1 MTLEN
6 KIQRSENYLIPPR
19 TISNLVFD
27 QSLYAI
33 DKSANNF
40 FSLNKRSEIR
50 KLSAIVFKNKTV
62 LDKEIN
68 QITEYPNSVHAFATL
83 VRENPEHFGELAGFY
98 KFGLKTPGRIK
109 AERNILKLS
118 DTIIEYARIV
128 DEMVNS
134 SLKEMQRLEQS
145 VEMLSDDV
153 MHLLN
158 QPSDIRRDILQ
169 QQDTSQLYKELSYF
183 LDDIAFRLSA
193 SEHKMLRNGNYKML
207 AESLDVSEYKAQEII
222 DTVEKVESVQQ
233 EIQRINENIYN
244 IYEHYTPYEKH
255 MQNSEN
261 FLNSSEEI
269 DSIYDSPP
277 HEAQTQNSESFLNSS
292 EKIDPIYENYNPN
305 KTQTQNSEN
314 FLNSSEEIDSI
325 YDSPP
330 HEAQTQNSES
340 FLNSSEKIDPIYE
353 NYNPNKTQTQ
363 NSENFLN
370 SSEEIDSIY
379 DSPPHEAQ
387 TQNSESFLNSSEKID
402 PIYENYNPNK
412 TQTQNSENFL
422 NSSEEIDSIYD
433 SPPHEA
439 QTQNSESF
447 LNSSEKIDP
456 IYENYNPNKTQT
468 QNSENFLNSSEEID
482 SIYDSPPHEA
492 QTQNSESFL
501 NSSEKIDPIYE
512 NYNPNKTQTQN
523 SENFL
528 NSSEKIDPIYENR
541 NPNKTQTQN
550 SESFLNSEDFLIP
563 PKKLAPLTQYD
574 INIITAN
581 NSIIQQKAEQIRN
594 LSELV
599 FGNRELF
606 NSILREIIEKPKI
619 GEGYSKILE
628 ISPQSFAKFAGFK
641 KWWFKNSRH
650 KTAEKNA
657 PKLCEEIR
665 KYTDSV
671 KIYQKQTLYDH
682 KKEQQRAKQAVLMPS
697 DKMQHLLNM
706 PSDMWENTLI
716 KQDTSQLHKEFSDF
730 LSQVNSRLSIHE
742 RIAIK
747 HNDYQTLAHEIK
759 VPKVKARQIINVVK
773 KAQECQQKIKDI
785 ISQQQEQMIAVAL

>member
-1 MTLEN
+1 M
-6 KIQRSENYLIPPR
+6 
-19 TISNLVFD
+19 
-27 QSLYAI
+27 
-33 DKSANNF
+33 
-40 FSLNKRSEIR
+40 R

-370 SSEEIDSIY
+370 SSE
-379 DSPPHEAQ
+379 
-387 TQNSESFLNSSEKID
+387 KID
-402 PIYENYNPNK
+402 PIYENR
-412 TQTQNSENFL
+412 
-422 NSSEEIDSIYD
+422 
-433 SPPHEA
+433 
-439 QTQNSESF
+439 
-447 LNSSEKIDP
+447 
-456 IYENYNPNKTQT
+456 NPNKTQT

>member
-255 MQNSEN
+255 M
-261 FLNSSEEI
+261 
-269 DSIYDSPP
+269 
-277 HEAQTQNSESFLNSS
+277 
-292 EKIDPIYENYNPN
+292 
-305 KTQTQNSEN
+305 
-314 FLNSSEEIDSI
+314 
-325 YDSPP
+325 
-330 HEAQTQNSES
+330 
-340 FLNSSEKIDPIYE
+340 
-353 NYNPNKTQTQ
+353 Q